1 MGLDNKQIVKRFLDA
16 SMAGDRETMDRLMSP
31 EASVVEAES
40 LPYAGTYKGVPG
52 FLDLV
57 RRVYSTFSDVDVTIT
72 EFISEND
79 HVIVMA
85 MLSGKT
91 RRSRT
96 PFQMPVVE
104 DWRLRDDRIIGIRPF
119 YFDTAKM
126 NELAAG

>member
-1 MGLDNKQIVKRFLDA
+1 MGRDNKQIVQRFLEA

-31 EASVVEAES
+31 HASVMEAES
-40 LPYAGTYKGVPG
+40 LPYAGTYRGVPG

-72 EFISEND
+72 DIIGEKD
-79 HVIVMA
+79 QVIVMA
-85 MLSGKT
+85 KMSGKS
-91 RRSRT
+91 RKSRT
-96 PFQMPVVE
+96 PFEMPVVE
-104 DWRLRDDRIIGIRPF
+104 VWRLRDDRIIEIRPF